1 MDVKVD
7 VVQDSKGQMCPIPIA
22 HLAKNMRT
30 MQAGQVLEVQAD
42 DGGAHADIPAW
53 CEQTGNKFL
62 GEEPAGE
69 ITKYYVKK
77 GA

>member
-7 VVQDSKGQMCPIPIA
+7 VVQDSRGQMCPIPIA

-42 DGGAHADIPAW
+42 DEGARADIPAW
-53 CEQTGNKFL
+53 CEQTGNAFL
-62 GEEPAGE
+62 GEEKAEGYSN
-69 ITKYYVKK
+69 YYVKK